1 MKKSSSKLPK
11 SIVKVKPKIGLV
23 NLTHHLM
30 MEDVPNIVALEI
42 WDIWWGWVEDEDEH
56 GVSRT

>member
-1 MKKSSSKLPK
+1 MVIRSKSWMKKSSSKLPK

-42 WDIWWGWVEDEDEH
+42 WDI
-56 GVSRT
+56 

>member
-23 NLTHHLM
+23 DLTHHLM
-30 MEDVPNIVALEI
+30 IGGIYKHCCIRNM
-42 WDIWWGWVEDEDEH
+42 GYMMRM
-56 GVSRT
+56 S